1 MIKETVFGP
10 INSRRFGTSLGVDLS
25 PNLKQCNF
33 DCLYCELKQEKKRV
47 DLQSDPIIVSK
58 IFTEIETSLDKLQN
72 IDVLTFTA
80 NGEPTLYPD
89 LDNLIDQVNMIKAKY
104 KIETLILSNSGNI
117 WFPDIRNTLMK
128 FDKVKLSLDCA
139 TQNCFEKIDRPI
151 NGINID
157 AIKTGILEFSQKFQG
172 ELFIEILF
180 LEHINAEYDEVK
192 RLNEFLLTL
201 PKVTRI
207 DIGTVERPPA
217 YDVKPIS
224 YNHLLEISQQFDN
237 NLPILISKHRE
248 KTFVTQHLVKSAI
261 LHTLRLRPLT
271 KYDFESLF
279 DKSTIENLD
288 SLLKEELV
296 SIKKVGDIE
305 FYQPSKSLDD
315 VNL

>member
-1 MIKETVFGP
+1 MIQETVFGP

-47 DLQSDPIIVSK
+47 ELQTNPMIVSK
-58 IFTEIETSLDKLQN
+58 IFKDIQIALDEFEN

-89 LDNLIDQVNMIKAKY
+89 LDDLIAQVNKLKSKY

-117 WFPDIRNTLMK
+117 WFPDIKKTLMK

-139 TQNCFEKIDRPI
+139 TQECFEKIDRPI

-157 AIKTGILEFSQKFQG
+157 AIKTGIREFSNQFQG

-180 LEHINAEYDEVK
+180 LDYINAKSDEVK

-224 YNHLLEISQQFDN
+224 YNSLLEISQQFDKD
-237 NLPILISKHRE
+237 LPILISKHRE
-248 KTFVTQHLVKSAI
+248 KKPEKRYLIKSGI
-261 LHTLRLRPLT
+261 LHILRLRPLT

-279 DKSTIENLD
+279 DNETIENLY
-288 SLLKEELV
+288 SLLEDELV
-296 SIKKVGDIE
+296 EIKKVGEIE
-305 FYQPSKSLDD
+305 FYQPSKSLED

>member
-1 MIKETVFGP
+1 MIQETVFGP

-47 DLQSDPIIVSK
+47 ELQTNPVVLSK
-58 IFTEIETSLDKLQN
+58 ILREIETTLEKFDN

-89 LDNLIDQVNMIKAKY
+89 LDNLIAQVNKFKARY
-104 KIETLILSNSGNI
+104 NLETLILSNSGNI
-117 WFPDIRNTLMK
+117 WYPDIRNTLMK

-151 NGINID
+151 DGITID
-157 AIKTGILEFSQKFQG
+157 AIKTGISEFAQKFQG

-180 LEHINAEYDEVK
+180 LEHINAKSDEVAE
-192 RLNEFLLTL
+192 LNKFLLTL

-217 YDVKPIS
+217 YDVKPLS
-224 YNHLLEISQQFDN
+224 YNALLEISQDFDKD
-237 NLPILISKHRE
+237 LPILISKHRE
-248 KTFVTQHLVKSAI
+248 KKSDTRYLVESEI
-261 LHTLRLRPLT
+261 LHILRLRPLT

-279 DKSTIENLD
+279 DNETIDNLER
-288 SLLKEELV
+288 LLEDDLV
-296 SIKKVGDIE
+296 EIKKVGDIE
-305 FYQPSKSLDD
+305 FYQPSKSLEAT
-315 VNL
+315 NL